1 VLVPATVAFADVL
14 SVLSVNVSHICKKA
28 MGMVGRCEDSSCIF
42 AASWLKPQAS
52 MCE

>member
-1 VLVPATVAFADVL
+1 MLVPATVAFADVL
-14 SVLSVNVSHICKKA
+14 SVLSVNVSHICKMA

-42 AASWLKPQAS
+42 ATTWLEPQAS